1 MSEYLAQFTGLLGA
15 LSVVFAVGGYAVVL
29 QRRHFEARLSAYV
42 GGNAPVRHVVD
53 RSPRLTQRRL
63 SLRCWPIGADPIQLV
78 RAGVSLTTRKFLCIQ
93 LATAG
98 FGLLLA
104 WVLGRLAGLT
114 SVSLVLGLLFGLV
127 LGVFVPHLVLRLKR
141 RRRFIKFES
150 QFANALD
157 SLANAAEVGLSVSQ
171 ALENISRDLPAPVG
185 PEFQQVLRGLGM
197 GLPLTEALDQLAYR
211 VPQRDVE
218 LFVAAVSI
226 QHRTGGGVSQILHKI
241 ASTVRERVNMRSE
254 IRALTAQQRFSAY
267 LISALPIVIAMIIK
281 FVSPKYFDML
291 LQPGMMRILVFAAV
305 AGIVA
310 GFYFMMRIA
319 DIEV

>member
-1 MSEYLAQFTGLLGA
+1 MTEYLPQLTGLVAA
-15 LSVVFAVGGYAVVL
+15 LSVMFAVGGYAVML
-29 QRRHFEARLSAYV
+29 QRRALEARLSAYV
-42 GGNAPVRHVVD
+42 GDNAPVRQLVN
-53 RSPRLTQRRL
+53 RSPRLTQRRPA
-63 SLRCWPIGADPIQLV
+63 LRWWLIGADSIQLV
-78 RAGVSLTTRKFLCIQ
+78 RAGVSLTTGTFLIMQ
-93 LATAG
+93 FATAG
-98 FGLLLA
+98 LGLLLG
-104 WVLGRLAGLT
+104 WGVGRLAGLT
-114 SVSLVLGLLFGLV
+114 SLSLVVALLVGIVLGLS
-127 LGVFVPHLVLRLKR
+127 VPHVVLRFR
-141 RRRFIKFES
+141 RGRRFIKFES

-171 ALENISRDLPAPVG
+171 AMENIGRDLPAPVG
-185 PEFQQVLRGLGM
+185 PEFEHVLRGLGM
-197 GLPLTEALDQLAYR
+197 GLPLTEALDQLVYR
-211 VPQRDVE
+211 VPLRDVE

-267 LISALPIVIAMIIK
+267 LISALPIVITLIIK
-281 FVSPKYFDML
+281 FLSPKYFNML

-305 AGIVA
+305 AGVIA